1 MALAVAYGEDPPG
14 NGSLD
19 DAPTDTRRAEP
30 EAPRPQQIGP
40 YRILDT
46 LGIGGMG
53 IVYLAEQEHPVR
65 RRVALKLVRP
75 HLDSRDVLA
84 RFESERQ
91 ALALMDHPAI
101 AKVFDAGTSEDG
113 RPYFVMEHVAGLP
126 ITEYCDQ
133 RRFGS
138 KQRLELFAEVC
149 DAIQHAHT
157 KGIVHRDI
165 KPTNV
170 LVTEAEGR
178 PRPKVIDFGI
188 AKALHQKLTEKT
200 LYTALG
206 VLVGTP
212 GYMSPE
218 QADRNPLDV
227 DTRTDVYSLG
237 VLLYELLVGSPP
249 FESKRLREA
258 GWAEMLRIIQEE
270 EPARPSARVTT
281 QTKAGT
287 DVAGRRSTE
296 AGRLARELRGDLDW
310 IALKALEKDRSRRY
324 QSALGLAE
332 DVRRHLAD
340 EPVTAGPPTL
350 RYRLGKAARRH
361 KAALAA
367 SATAFT
373 AILVT
378 VFVSYVLYRR
388 DHSAPP
394 RLRRLTALSGFEM
407 QSTFSPDGDQVA
419 FSWPGEKGD
428 NWDIWLKAIGSSKLR
443 RLTTDPSADFAP
455 SWSPDGRQVAYCR
468 YHDGDS
474 TAKVHLVSPL
484 GGTDRK
490 LSDFP
495 AEASQ
500 LSWSRDSQWV
510 LAAQAG
516 AVDAPATGAGGLH
529 LLPVRGGTPRRITSP
544 VGHAYELYPA
554 LSSDGRH
561 LAYASCDARNFAR
574 CHIFILDLDVTL
586 APQGRP
592 RRLTRFPAYVLGI
605 AWSPDG
611 QSLLFGDNILVRMYR
626 LALSGN
632 EPPEPIEVA
641 GLGGRFPTSTPSRK
655 RVAFSQLLEDSDIW
669 GFQEGQPHR
678 QVFASTFR
686 DYNPDF
692 SPDGQRIVFESG
704 RSGDR
709 QEVWVAQADGT
720 NPVQLTAGPGLYQGT
735 PRWSPDGR
743 RIAFDSL
750 SEDRHWDIW
759 TIQPDGDS
767 LRRLTM
773 DPGDEN
779 TPSWSADGH
788 WVYFAS
794 EREGVQ
800 EIWRVPSEGGPSEQV
815 TRGGGSLARESA
827 DGRILYFTQR
837 FWGSPLFARAL
848 PGGPDQRITDCV
860 PAFGFTVAP
869 SGLYYLTCGEHS
881 FPLRMWDPRTGRD
894 RLVGNIEKPHWG
906 LTVSPTTKEI
916 LYAKQVSVG
925 ADLMLIE
932 NFR

>member
-1 MALAVAYGEDPPG
+1 
-14 NGSLD
+14 
-19 DAPTDTRRAEP
+19 
-30 EAPRPQQIGP
+30 
-40 YRILDT
+40 
-46 LGIGGMG
+46 MG

-75 HLDSRDVLA
+75 NLDSRDVLA

-101 AKVFDAGTSEDG
+101 AKVFDAGTSDDG
-113 RPYFVMEHVAGLP
+113 RPYFVMEHVAGPP

-133 RRFGS
+133 RRLGS

-157 KGIVHRDI
+157 KGILHRDI

-218 QADRNPLDV
+218 QAAPTPLDV

-249 FESKRLREA
+249 FESRRLREA

-287 DVAGRRSTE
+287 DVAGRRGTE

-324 QSALGLAE
+324 QSALGLAD

-340 EPVTAGPPTL
+340 EPVTAGPPSSL
-350 RYRLGKAARRH
+350 YRLSKAVRRY
-361 KAALAA
+361 KAVFAA
-367 SATAFT
+367 AMTACA
-373 AILVT
+373 AILVAL
-378 VFVSYVLYRR
+378 FVSYLLYRQE
-388 DHSAPP
+388 HSAAP
-394 RLRRLTALSGFEM
+394 RLVKLTALSGFEA
-407 QSTFSPDGDQVA
+407 QPTFSPDGEQVA
-419 FSWPGEKGD
+419 FSWQGEKAD
-428 NWDIWLKAIGSSKLR
+428 NWDIWLKVVGSSKLR
-443 RLTTDPSADFAP
+443 RLTTDPSFDFAP
-455 SWSPDGRQVAYCR
+455 SWSPDGRQIAFCR
-468 YHDGDS
+468 YRDGDS
-474 TAKVHLVSPL
+474 AAKVYLASPL
-484 GGTDRK
+484 GGSDRK

-495 AEASQ
+495 AACGQ
-500 LSWSRDSQWV
+500 LSWSKDSHWV
-510 LAAQAG
+510 VVAQAG
-516 AVDAPATGAGGLH
+516 GSDSLAQVGGLH
-529 LLPVRGGTPRRITSP
+529 LLPVRDGTPRRITSP
-544 VGHAYELYPA
+544 VGHVYEEFPA

-574 CHIFILDLDVTL
+574 CHIFLLDLDLTF
-586 APQGRP
+586 APQGRA
-592 RRLTRFPAYVLGI
+592 RRLTRFPAHVLGI

-611 QSLLFGDNILVRMYR
+611 QSLLYGDNILLRMYR
-626 LALSGN
+626 LAISGN
-632 EPPEPIEVA
+632 KPPEPIEVA
-641 GLGGRFPTSTPSRK
+641 GLGGRFPTTTSPRN
-655 RVAFSQLLEDSDIW
+655 RVAFSQLVEDSDIW

-678 QVFASTFR
+678 PVFASTFR
-686 DYNPDF
+686 DYSPDF
-692 SPDGQRIVFESG
+692 APDGRRIVFESG

-709 QEVWVAQADGT
+709 QEIWLAQPDGT
-720 NPVQLTAGPGLYQGT
+720 DPVQLTIGPGLHQGS

-759 TIQPDGDS
+759 TVEPDGGS
-767 LRRLTM
+767 LRRLTT

-779 TPSWSADGH
+779 TPSWSADGR

-794 EREGVQ
+794 EREGTQ
-800 EIWRVPSEGGPSEQV
+800 EIWRVASEGGASEQV
-815 TRGGGSLARESA
+815 TRGGGGLARESA
-827 DGRILYFTQR
+827 DGRILYFKQR
-837 FWGSPLFARAL
+837 FWESPLYARAL
-848 PGGPDQRITDCV
+848 PDGPDEKIADCV

-869 SGLYYLTCGEHS
+869 SGLYYLTCGADS
-881 FPLRMWDPRTGRD
+881 CPLRVRDARTGRD
-894 RLVGNIEKPHWG
+894 RVVGSIEKPHWG
-906 LTVSPTTKEI
+906 LTVSPNGKDV
-916 LYAKQVSVG
+916 LYAKTVNTG
-925 ADLMLIE
+925 ADLVMIE
-932 NFR
+932 DFR